1 MSGVVAVSRTG
12 TNCEFLPKINEEFKK
27 WNRNWIIKKCRL
39 ISFFS
44 WNNGATDFCTCCCLM
59 KPSPYVESRNQS
71 TLSPS
76 STSPSHRLQVVLS
89 LDYRPHPR
97 GHWNINPAARPSGT
111 CARKMYK
118 ALFQMNRLSQRILEF
133 CLASRIKT
141 RGLHLQ
147 AEVNIDL
154 KLELHRFLKT
164 ALSRK

>member
-1 MSGVVAVSRTG
+1 MSAEV
-12 TNCEFLPKINEEFKK
+12 N
-27 WNRNWIIKKCRL
+27 L
-39 ISFFS
+39 IWFHFFS
-44 WNNGATDFCTCCCLM
+44 WNNGATDFCTCCCCCCCCCCCWCCCCCLM

-147 AEVNIDL
+147 AEVNTDL
-154 KLELHRFLKT
+154 KLELHRFLKN